1 MTIWEAKEFSTVP
14 VTAVLLEVT
23 LADGAVLRWG
33 SHQCE
38 LAGHTYEPRLLTP
51 YSRAWKFTHEVTSE
65 SSGAIT
71 LDLADQDGAVVQL
84 FQTGRLTGARAKV
97 FATVMENG
105 VGQTST
111 VLMSGLLDTMRSVSD
126 EAVSIRIL
134 NRLSAVRSQFPPL
147 RSQKQCAWTFPKNQ
161 AERELSIS
169 LGEEGR
175 YSGLFRCG
183 YSPDVPGGVGNL
195 NDGSPF
201 TSCSYTRRDCQTRG
215 MFSADSGGNPTH
227 RFSGIEFVPPSIQV
241 RGHGESSGR
250 LSNLVQLDTRYNDV
264 VPAVYG
270 EGWLQAPVIFA
281 RNDGNLTR
289 CEVLLGLG
297 EIEQIVQVVADGYE
311 IPQGIDG
318 QNMTATG
325 WFNVVSLGNR
335 NGALNLGFTDGAGT
349 PVGDPYGSMA
359 YLNLVLP
366 NRINDGKRAP
376 KVEVLLKGLRL
387 PVLDADGALADYKW
401 SSNPAWIVCDILRR
415 TGWKLAELDLP
426 SFVAAAAYCDE
437 LVDAFDANG
446 QPVQVKRF
454 EQNLI
459 LRRRYSVGEL
469 LRSIRLGSLLQ
480 IHFTSDGKLALRPE
494 ATLAQQHP
502 AAIAGSNATEPI
514 GGGWPVYEF
523 GDGILSE
530 GNILL
535 DARLNSRLKV
545 YSRPSNEVPNRVH
558 FEIQDALNE
567 FRQDSISIADV
578 DDVQLRRHEVA
589 QALPVVGVPNFPQ
602 AQRICQTWLNK
613 AISGNVFLELQTT
626 MKGLHIRPGDLISV
640 SHVRYGFDRTL
651 FRVIDTEVS
660 PDLHQVSI
668 VAQLHQ
674 DHWYSDQASIRYDRT
689 RIYAWRNSS
698 ARAVCGTII
707 SDGQI
712 QFNASEKLAVDSE
725 GSRSVL
731 LTIPFVRPS
740 VEEVSS
746 TGIPLVRFRFQV
758 EEWPG
763 GLKPSAYFY
772 GFSAIDAEGR
782 ESGLS
787 SLVPVRIAGSGSG
800 YRVELRGLS
809 MPPDA
814 VSFNVYRGSSPQ
826 QLLRIAAGVPVS
838 ETFVDDGL
846 AVHTVLPPDGNY
858 VKVHAWYRQIH
869 QVFQP
874 VTGWTATSVSG
885 TNLNLTPNRWVGQ
898 KVVVRDVQGR
908 VQERGIVS
916 HDENVIQVDRS
927 WDLPPAVTSNLAI
940 VSAGWHFGAESET
953 DIVTVGLP
961 LSPTSSFEV
970 SLRSVSRDGRE
981 LDAAIA
987 PSLIWQ
993 VGVGS
998 TVTVDTAEPPA
1009 PFFSV
1014 SLVEGGTLA
1023 LEGISF
1029 PNLDQVG
1036 TIYAGQLGIL
1046 YWDELSA
1053 PTELEIGAAI
1063 TDQDT
1068 AVTVTG
1074 NWSGIAPGRL
1084 LQFGEEIAEVTA
1096 VNQSENQVTL
1106 TRALYGSTP
1115 AAHPA
1120 GVPVYLLN
1128 RQEQL
1133 LSFIPGYFRS
1143 AAAVGYRHVFRSPN
1157 VRLAAADLVLYNRIG
1172 PSERGEALLTGSTDQ
1187 GLRTLSGGQI
1197 LLNVHGYLAIEA
1209 NAGNSIVLERQTVVR
1224 DIFAFVQEAP
1234 AGGVIELLLK
1244 LDGQPYRELV
1254 IESGSFT
1261 SASVS
1266 GFNRMPLPAGAVLA
1280 LDILNVPSS
1289 AAGVPGR
1296 DLTVCIQI

>member
-1 MTIWEAKEFSTVP
+1 MTIWEAKELSTVP
-14 VTAVLLEVT
+14 VTGVLLELT
-23 LADGAVLRWG
+23 LADETILRWG
-33 SHQCE
+33 SLQCE
-38 LAGHTYEPRLLTP
+38 MGGHQYEARLLTTHA
-51 YSRAWKFTHEVTSE
+51 RNWKFSQDITSE
-65 SSGAIT
+65 SSGAIS
-71 LDLADQDGAVVQL
+71 LELADQDGAVAQF

-97 FATVMENG
+97 IVAVLENG
-105 VGQTST
+105 VVQTST
-111 VLMSGLLDTMRSVSD
+111 VLMSGLLDTVESVS
-126 EAVSIRIL
+126 EAVVSIRIL

-147 RSQKQCAWTFPKNQ
+147 RIQKQCAWTFPKNQ
-161 AERELSIS
+161 MERELSIS
-169 LGEEGR
+169 LGEDGR

-183 YSPDVPGGVGNL
+183 YSADVAGGVGNL
-195 NDGSPF
+195 NNGSPF
-201 TSCSYTRRDCQTRG
+201 TSCSYTRQDCEARG
-215 MFSADSGGNPTH
+215 MFSSDSAGNPTH

-270 EGWLQAPVIFA
+270 QGWLQAPVIFA

-289 CEVLLGLG
+289 CEVLVGLG
-297 EIEQIVQVVADGYE
+297 EVEEIIQVVADGYE
-311 IPQGIDG
+311 IPQGIEG

-325 WFNVVSLGNR
+325 WFNVVSMGNR
-335 NGALNLGFTDGAGT
+335 NGALNLGFADSAGL

-366 NRINDGKRAP
+366 NRINDGKRPP
-376 KVEVLLKGLRL
+376 KVEILLKGIRL
-387 PVLDADGALADYKW
+387 PVLDAEGALAEYKW
-401 SSNPAWIVCDILRR
+401 SSNPAWILCDILRR
-415 TGWKLAELDLP
+415 TGWKLDEIDLP
-426 SFVAAAAYCDE
+426 SFVAAASYCDE
-437 LVDAFDANG
+437 LIEAFDANG
-446 QPVQVKRF
+446 QALQVKRF
-454 EQNLI
+454 EQNLV

-480 IHFTSDGKLALRPE
+480 IHFTAEGKLALRPE

-502 AAIAGSNATEPI
+502 VAATGSNAAEALS
-514 GGGWPVYEF
+514 GGWPVYEF
-523 GDGILSE
+523 GDGVLSE

-535 DARLNSRLKV
+535 DGRQHSRFKV

-613 AISGNVFLELQTT
+613 AISGNVYLELQTT
-626 MKGLHIRPGDLISV
+626 MKGLHIRPGDLISI
-640 SHVRYGFDRTL
+640 SQVRYGFARTL
-651 FRVIDTEVS
+651 FRVIETEVS
-660 PDLHQVSI
+660 PNLHQVSI

-689 RIYAWRNSS
+689 RIYAWRNTS
-698 ARAVCGTII
+698 ARAVCGTTIV
-707 SDGQI
+707 DGQI
-712 QFNASEKLAVDSE
+712 EFNASERLAVSSD
-725 GSRSVL
+725 GVRSVL
-731 LTIPFVRPS
+731 LTIPFVRPPA
-740 VEEVSS
+740 EQVSS
-746 TGIPLVRFRFQV
+746 TGIPLVRFSFQM

-763 GLKPSAYFY
+763 GLKPGSYFY
-772 GFSAIDAEGR
+772 AFSAVDGEGR

-800 YRVELRGLS
+800 YRVEVRGIS

-814 VSFNVYRGSSPQ
+814 VSFNAYRGSSPLQ
-826 QLLRIAAGVPVS
+826 MLRVAAGLPVNNS
-838 ETFVDDGL
+838 FVDDGL
-846 AVHTVLPPDGNY
+846 TVQTVLPPDSNY

-869 QVFQP
+869 QVFQS
-874 VTGWTATSVSG
+874 VTGWTTTSVSG
-885 TNLNLTPNRWVGQ
+885 TNLNLTPSRWVGQ
-898 KVVVRDVQGR
+898 KVVVRDAQGR
-908 VQERGIVS
+908 VQERGIVA
-916 HDENVIQVDRS
+916 HDDNLIEVDRP
-927 WDLPPAVTSNLAI
+927 WDFAPAVTSTVAI
-940 VSAGWHFGAESET
+940 VSAGWHFAAESET
-953 DIVTVGLP
+953 DLVTVGLP
-961 LSPTSSFEV
+961 LLPASSFEI

-993 VGVGS
+993 IGVGATS
-998 TVTVDTAEPPA
+998 AVDTAEPPA
-1009 PFFSV
+1009 PFFAV

-1036 TIYAGQLGIL
+1036 TVYAGQFGIL
-1046 YWDELSA
+1046 YWDELNA
-1053 PTELEIGAAI
+1053 PTELVNGAAI
-1063 TDQDT
+1063 NDQDT
-1068 AVTVTG
+1068 VVTLTG
-1074 NWSGIAPGRL
+1074 NWSGVVAGRI

-1096 VNQSENQVTL
+1096 VNQAENQVTL
-1106 TRALYGSTP
+1106 TRGLYGSVP
-1115 AAHPA
+1115 AAYPA
-1120 GVPVYLLN
+1120 NVPVYLLN

-1133 LSFIPGYFRS
+1133 LSFVPGYFRS
-1143 AAAVGYRHVFRSPN
+1143 AAAVGYRHVFRAPN

-1172 PSERGEALLTGSTDQ
+1172 PSQRGEALLTGSTDQ

-1224 DIFAFVQEAP
+1224 DLFAFVQEAP

-1244 LDGQPYRELV
+1244 LNGQPYRELV
-1254 IESGSFT
+1254 IEGGNFT
-1261 SASVS
+1261 SVSFS
-1266 GFNRMPLPAGAVLA
+1266 GFNLMPLPAGAVLS
-1280 LDILNVPSS
+1280 LDILNVPS
-1289 AAGVPGR
+1289 AAVGVPGR

>member
-1 MTIWEAKEFSTVP
+1 MTIWEAKESSTVP
-14 VTAVLLEVT
+14 VTSVLLELT
-23 LADGAVLRWG
+23 LADETILRWA
-33 SHQCE
+33 SHRCE
-38 LAGHTYEPRLLTP
+38 LAGQSYEPRLLTK
-51 YSRAWKFTHEVTSE
+51 YSRSWKFTQDITSE
-65 SSGAIT
+65 SSGAIS
-71 LDLADQDGAVVQL
+71 LELADPDGAVAQL
-84 FQTGRLTGARAKV
+84 FQRGLLTGAQARV
-97 FATVMENG
+97 FAAVLEDG
-105 VGQTST
+105 LAQTST
-111 VLMSGLLDTMRSVSD
+111 VLMTGLLDTVQSVSD
-126 EAVSIRIL
+126 EVVSIRIL

-147 RSQKQCAWTFPKNQ
+147 RIQKQCAWTFPKNQ
-161 AERELSIS
+161 AEREQSIS
-169 LGEEGR
+169 LGEDGR

-183 YSPDVPGGVGNL
+183 YSPDIPGGVGNL
-195 NDGSPF
+195 DNGVPF
-201 TSCSYTRRDCQTRG
+201 TSCGYTRQDCQARG
-215 MFSADSGGNPTH
+215 MFSSDSVGNPTH
-227 RFSGIEFVPPSIQV
+227 RFTGIEFVPPSIQV

-270 EGWLQAPVIFA
+270 QGWLQAPVIFA

-318 QNMTATG
+318 QNMTSTG
-325 WFNVVSLGNR
+325 WYNVVSLGNR
-335 NGALNLGFTDGAGT
+335 NGALNLGFTDGAGN

-366 NRINDGKRAP
+366 NRINDGKRPP

-387 PVLDADGALADYKW
+387 PVLDAQGALADYQW
-401 SSNPAWIVCDILRR
+401 SSNPAWILCDILRR

-426 SFVAAAAYCDE
+426 SFVATAAYCDE

-480 IHFTSDGKLALRPE
+480 IHFTADGKLALRPE

-502 AAIAGSNATEPI
+502 TAVVGSNAVESI
-514 GGGWPVYEF
+514 AGGWPVYAF
-523 GDGILSE
+523 GDGMLSE

-535 DARLNSRLKV
+535 DSRLNSRLKI

-589 QALPVVGVPNFPQ
+589 QALPVVGIPNFPQ

-640 SHVRYGFDRTL
+640 SHVRYGFEQTL
-651 FRVIDTEVS
+651 FRVIETEVS
-660 PDLHQVSI
+660 PDLHQVAI

-689 RIYAWRNSS
+689 RIYSWRNSS

-707 SDGQI
+707 ADGQI
-712 QFNASEKLAVDSE
+712 QFNASEQLAVNSE
-725 GSRSVL
+725 GVRSVL
-731 LTIPFVRPS
+731 LTVPFVRPPA
-740 VEEVSS
+740 ETVSS
-746 TGIPLVRFRFQV
+746 TGIPLVRFNFQI

-763 GLKPSAYFY
+763 GLKAGAYFY
-772 GFSAIDAEGR
+772 AFSSIDAEGR

-787 SLVPVRIAGSGSG
+787 SLVPVHISGSGSG
-800 YRVELRGLS
+800 YRVELRGIS
-809 MPPDA
+809 MPSSA
-814 VSFNVYRGSSPQ
+814 AAFNVYRGSSPQ
-826 QLLRIAAGVPVS
+826 QMLRIAAGLPISDV
-838 ETFVDDGL
+838 FVDDGL
-846 AVHTVLPPDGNY
+846 ASQTVLPPDGNY

-874 VTGWTATSVSG
+874 VTGWTTTSVSG
-885 TNLNLTPNRWVGQ
+885 TNLNLTPNRWVGH
-898 KVVVRDVQGR
+898 KVVVRDTQGR
-908 VQERGIVS
+908 VQERGILA
-916 HDENVIQVDRS
+916 HDENVIEVDRP
-927 WDLPPAVTSNLAI
+927 WDLSPAVTSTLAI
-940 VSAGWHFGAESET
+940 VSAGWHFAAESET
-953 DIVTVGLP
+953 DLVTVDLP
-961 LSPTSSFEV
+961 LLPTTSFEIN
-970 SLRSVSRDGRE
+970 LRSVSRDGRE

-993 VGVGS
+993 IGVGS
-998 TVTVDTAEPPA
+998 TAAVDTAEPPA

-1036 TIYAGQLGIL
+1036 TIYAGQFGIL
-1046 YWDELSA
+1046 YWDELTA
-1053 PTELEIGAAI
+1053 PTELEIGTPI
-1063 TDQDT
+1063 SDQDT
-1068 AVTVTG
+1068 LALLTG
-1074 NWSGIAPGRL
+1074 NWSGVTPGRL

-1096 VNQSENQVTL
+1096 VNSAQNQVTL
-1106 TRALYGSTP
+1106 TRGLYGSTP
-1115 AAHPA
+1115 VAHSA

-1128 RQEQL
+1128 RQDQM
-1133 LSFIPGYFRS
+1133 LSFVPGYFRS

-1172 PSERGEALLTGSTDQ
+1172 PSARGEALLTGSTDQ

-1209 NAGNSIVLERQTVVR
+1209 SAGNSIVLERQTVVR

-1234 AGGVIELLLK
+1234 AGGAIELLLK
-1244 LDGQPYRELV
+1244 LDGQPYGELV
-1254 IESGSFT
+1254 IENGNFT
-1261 SASVS
+1261 SASFS
-1266 GFNRMPLPAGAVLA
+1266 GFNRWPLTAGAVLS

-1289 AAGVPGR
+1289 AAGLPGR